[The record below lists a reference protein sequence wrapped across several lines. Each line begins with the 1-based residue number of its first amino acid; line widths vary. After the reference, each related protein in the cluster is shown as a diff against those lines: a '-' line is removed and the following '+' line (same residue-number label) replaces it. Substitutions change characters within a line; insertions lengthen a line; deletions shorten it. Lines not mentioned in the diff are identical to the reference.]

1 MKNKGGGMRE
11 ERGTPLEPNAALAAL
26 VRAVGQST
34 KYRHVAPAVV
44 AAIGA
49 RELAARHNLAEA
61 IKATKNKLHQVGAAY
76 LAAKMPYPQWLALLQ
91 DAAGRGGEALRATCA
106 QIMAHHASSRERLPL
121 LESFYTQT
129 LGALGPLT
137 SVADLACGLNPLAIP
152 WMPLAPGAHY
162 AAYDIYLDLMTFLQ
176 GALSLL
182 GVQGKAEARDLLH
195 NPPTE
200 LVQVALLLKAIP
212 CLEQLDQDAGRKLL
226 AAIPAQH
233 LLVSFP
239 AHSLG
244 GREKGM
250 VAHYEAH
257 FRDLLRALPW
267 RVEERLLFP
276 GELVFLLS
284 R

>member
-1 MKNKGGGMRE
+1 MKDEGLRRQGAG
-11 ERGTPLEPNAALAAL
+11 ALAESEQL
-26 VRAVGQST
+26 VEYLVEAVCSSS
-34 KYRHVAPAVV
+34 KYRQVCAEAVRDV
-44 AAIGA
+44 GE
-49 RELAARHNLAEA
+49 RELASRRNLKEA
-61 IKATKNKLHQVGAAY
+61 IKATKSKLHQVGAAY

-91 DAAGRGGEALRATCA
+91 DAADQGGGALRATCA

-182 GVQGKAEARDLLH
+182 GVQGQAEARDLIH

-200 LVQVALLLKAIP
+200 PVQVALLLKAIP

-233 LLVSFP
+233 LLVSCP
-239 AHSLG
+239 AQSLG

-250 VAHYEAH
+250 VAHYEVH

-267 RVEERLLFP
+267 HVKERFLFP